1 MHSREMELYVGGES
15 LQLQMDLCH
24 TGASQRALEEEA
36 EMMHMQKPLSISDV
50 DFWHEVGIHLPPE
63 RQSEYSRCA
72 LPFVS
77 LCRSVPQACRPLCI
91 CTPRNACCPLPPF
104 GLPTRAPTSVCA
116 LSSQH

>member
-1 MHSREMELYVGGES
+1 
-15 LQLQMDLCH
+15 MDWCR

-36 EMMHMQKPLSISDV
+36 EMVHMQKPLSISDV

-77 LCRSVPQACRPLCI
+77 FVPFRSACLPAPLHLH
-91 CTPRNACCPLPPF
+91 T
-104 GLPTRAPTSVCA
+104 
-116 LSSQH
+116 